1 MEKMQD
7 PKMCWAF
14 PLPGRGVVVAVYPSH
29 ALISLQWYGSY
40 PGFKRVI
47 LLHCSIIFQ
56 VTARQRASDSSFI
69 YPGQSKSSLNYAFA
83 KGLVELGLY
92 NWGFLY
98 VIIFEIIF
106 LWYYAEEDPTPKD
119 IPCLKNWR
127 RTFEICENSDTVKKT
142 LKRQWKTVKTPWKP
156 REKTV
161 NTRKIRFVQKG
172 WFCDFVPTISHIC
185 SRSMWLLL
193 ILWWGNCKLFNL
205 WLSLLW
211 SFRSF
216 IQTAA
221 LNSSSRPGT
230 VIRYSELC
238 CALVLPNFFFGL
250 ARLLFEVRFCLPVEK
265 MVARLPS
272 WLPSLLKYWS

>member
-1 MEKMQD
+1 MWLFLKSYFCDTMPRKIPP
-7 PKMCWAF
+7 PKI
-14 PLPGRGVVVAVYPSH
+14 SH
-29 ALISLQWYGSY
+29 AWKIEGAPL
-40 PGFKRVI
+40 R
-47 LLHCSIIFQ
+47 
-56 VTARQRASDSSFI
+56 
-69 YPGQSKSSLNYAFA
+69 FA
-83 KGLVELGLY
+83 KIVTP
-92 NWGFLY
+92 WKK
-98 VIIFEIIF
+98 
-106 LWYYAEEDPTPKD
+106 LWKGNEK
-119 IPCLKNWR
+119 
-127 RTFEICENSDTVKKT
+127 
-142 LKRQWKTVKTPWKP
+142 PWKP

-221 LNSSSRPGT
+221 LNSSSRLGT